1 MLNKAAVSHAA
12 IAHNANH
19 NAILIE
25 LTKPSNTARNGTQFT
40 TIFAIQIINTEA
52 SIKPQANTT
61 AAESQTAST
70 AQYT

>member
-1 MLNKAAVSHAA
+1 MQNKAAVSHAA

-40 TIFAIQIINTEA
+40 TIRYSNYKYRSFNQ
-52 SIKPQANTT
+52 TT
-61 AAESQTAST
+61 SKHNCSQTAST